1 MMVTYVGEGGSAA
14 GPQDENGG
22 KRTLNPILVRAGAS
36 TMSRPSKTNAGFF
49 MCLYTSAQSISLN
62 SFHSVAI
69 TIASASL
76 HASSADLQ
84 MVTCFLTARQISFSQ
99 RRK

>member
-1 MMVTYVGEGGSAA
+1 
-14 GPQDENGG
+14 
-22 KRTLNPILVRAGAS
+22 
-36 TMSRPSKTNAGFF
+36 